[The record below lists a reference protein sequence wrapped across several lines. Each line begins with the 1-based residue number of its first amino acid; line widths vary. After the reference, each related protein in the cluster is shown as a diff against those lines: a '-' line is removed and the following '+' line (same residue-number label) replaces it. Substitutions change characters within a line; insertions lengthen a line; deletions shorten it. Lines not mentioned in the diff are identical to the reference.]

1 MSVTINGSTGISG
14 VDGSASTPAYQ
25 GGDSDTGVFFPA
37 ADTIAFAEGGAEVA
51 RFDDSGRLLVGV
63 TSATANG
70 GVLELSGGITFPA
83 TAVAASNANTL
94 DDYEE
99 GTWTPVFNA
108 TGATFTTIANV
119 ARYTK
124 VGNQVTLVGYS
135 QIRCSAGSGANAVT
149 VTGLPFAT
157 PNIGNFFQGY
167 LLGNPSIFD
176 GSGFP
181 LGALI
186 QPNTSTID
194 LKKYSNNSGVTTAAN
209 LNSAD
214 MTDANFSFQW
224 SITYW
229 SV

>member
-99 GTWTPVFNA
+99 GTWTPVDASGANLSLTADQSSYTKIGRLVIAA
-108 TGATFTTIANV
+108 TSIVYPSTANGSAAKIGGFPFTIASNTV
-119 ARYTK
+119 YGCFARYTSYT
-124 VGNQVTLVGYS
+124 VSNILTLPLQQGTTNLEIYDGT
-135 QIRCSAGSGANAVT
+135 SAKTNANVSTLRFDFVAVYI
-149 VTGLPFAT
+149 A
-157 PNIGNFFQGY
+157 
-167 LLGNPSIFD
+167 
-176 GSGFP
+176 
-181 LGALI
+181 
-186 QPNTSTID
+186 
-194 LKKYSNNSGVTTAAN
+194 
-209 LNSAD
+209 
-214 MTDANFSFQW
+214 
-224 SITYW
+224 
-229 SV
+229 